1 MNELLFSEPAKHY
14 LLSTDLPFETVLVTV
29 SPSEVNVLTRYAA
42 PNQPVETSIIAQTTT
57 IDESQ
62 FSVML
67 KQMNRLTD
75 IETMDEKEL
84 IKVFLNRLDNNLSL
98 VEQRREAD
106 EEQTSLPVTT
116 LRRSIEDL
124 LSQVE

>member
-42 PNQPVETSIIAQTTT
+42 PNQPIETSIIAQTTT

-67 KQMNRLTD
+67 KQMNRMTD
-75 IETMDEKEL
+75 METMDEKAL

>member
-106 EEQTSLPVTT
+106 EEQMSLPVTT

>member
-42 PNQPVETSIIAQTTT
+42 PNQPIETSIIAQTTT

-67 KQMNRLTD
+67 KQMNRMTD
-75 IETMDEKEL
+75 METMDEKAL

-106 EEQTSLPVTT
+106 EEQMSLPVTT

>member
-67 KQMNRLTD
+67 KQMNRMAD
-75 IETMDEKEL
+75 METMDEKAL

>member
-84 IKVFLNRLDNNLSL
+84 IKVFLNRLDNSLSL

-106 EEQTSLPVTT
+106 EEQMSLPVTT

>member
-42 PNQPVETSIIAQTTT
+42 PNQPIETSIIAQTTT

-67 KQMNRLTD
+67 KQMNRITD
-75 IETMDEKEL
+75 METMDEKAL

-106 EEQTSLPVTT
+106 EEQMSLPVTT